1 MKLAIIGS
9 RNINNIDIS
18 KHITLTPSQI
28 ISGGAKGVDTLAA
41 DYAAINNID
50 LLVIKPDYKA
60 HRQGAPIRRNEKIVQ
75 LCDQVLAFWDGSSS
89 GTKYVIDYAQ
99 KLGKHVTIVKC
110 C

>member
-18 KHITLTPSQI
+18 KHITLNPSQI

-41 DYAAINNID
+41 DYAAINNIG

-75 LCDQVLAFWDGSSS
+75 LCDQVLAFWDGSSR